1 MKGEMLAVRAF
12 LHLDMFRL
20 FGPRWDNN
28 PDALSIPYNESTK
41 VTTLPL
47 LPFSTIM
54 EKIIRDFNN
63 AEALLVDDPVIIN
76 GQWPQKLRANPCN
89 CVSANSVLIITP

>member
-1 MKGEMLAVRAF
+1 M
-12 LHLDMFRL
+12 
-20 FGPRWDNN
+20 P
-28 PDALSIPYNESTK
+28 LSIPYNESTK

-76 GQWPQKLRANPCN
+76 GPASEVEGESVQLRFPP
-89 CVSANSVLIITP
+89 IPF